1 MTLVEH
7 RPISSR
13 IGIVRAKRRLDPG
26 YGMATAL
33 TCCVAGARSST
44 FGHIT
49 MEFPA
54 PKPADFE
61 ILETGDLWDATARPP
76 QPSVD
81 EVTKSA
87 VNAAAARRGCWKG
100 YTGERLL
107 DAEKGS
113 GCSSREQEEV
123 AR

>member
-1 MTLVEH
+1 MW
-7 RPISSR
+7 RPLHADENDDADADAD
-13 IGIVRAKRRLDPG
+13 GVVFL
-26 YGMATAL
+26 MA
-33 TCCVAGARSST
+33 
-44 FGHIT
+44 
-49 MEFPA
+49 
-54 PKPADFE
+54 
-61 ILETGDLWDATARPP
+61 DLWDATARPP